1 MLVVIESGW
10 REGSENVIALPE
22 DQPGGSQ
29 LLTPATGRSDASG
42 LQEHY
47 THIHKPTKIQL

>member
-29 LLTPATGRSDASG
+29 LLTPATG
-42 LQEHY
+42 
-47 THIHKPTKIQL
+47 